1 MYRKM
6 EEAGL
11 PAPEYRA
18 VGVYT
23 LRNAEK
29 SEMGSGKR
37 AGAPPPVNEALY
49 EKLVGFCTVPR
60 SREEMLDL
68 LWSIRSE
75 KIPDELP

>member
-1 MYRKM
+1 MHREM

-23 LRNAEK
+23 LRNTEK

-37 AGAPPPVNEALY
+37 AGAQPPVNEAIY
-49 EKLVGFCTVPR
+49 EKLVGARFHVRVRKCSTSFGLSDR
-60 SREEMLDL
+60 K
-68 LWSIRSE
+68 